1 MFFPDA
7 EDGACEIGGQ
17 VRVGGEV
24 SGGHGA
30 VEKEAKTNLRFS
42 VTLCNCP
49 VVDLQ
54 VQILQNTDDV
64 RKYTG

>member
-42 VTLCNCP
+42 VTLFVTVMWIYKYKSFKNK
-49 VVDLQ
+49 
-54 VQILQNTDDV
+54 DV